1 MYSYMFCTSEL
12 LIGFT
17 AKTMF
22 LSGQYNGQSMSGE
35 GKNKARSILLI
46 AVAVGLCYTCH
57 RTLLLDVDANVNDS
71 NIDATV
77 ASKHVPYKQE
87 VSLLPLEIYFVK
99 NRILQMS

>member
-1 MYSYMFCTSEL
+1 MFCTSEL

-22 LSGQYNGQSMSGE
+22 LRGQYNGQSMSGE

-71 NIDATV
+71 NIDANV